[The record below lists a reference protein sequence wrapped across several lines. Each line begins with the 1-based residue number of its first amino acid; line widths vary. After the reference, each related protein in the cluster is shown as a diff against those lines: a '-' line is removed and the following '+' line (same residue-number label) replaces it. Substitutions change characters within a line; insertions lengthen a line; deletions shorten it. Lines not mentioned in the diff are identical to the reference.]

1 MGVKQPTNFDFA
13 YSSRTYSEH
22 DMIICRLVPA
32 ITWLKNADK
41 ELQKMVPLGPISDAY
56 DFTWANLGLNV
67 IF

>member
-1 MGVKQPTNFDFA
+1 M
-13 YSSRTYSEH
+13 SSTTYSEH

-41 ELQKMVPLGPISDAY
+41 ELQKLVPLGPISDAY